1 MISHFYLSLVYLAS
15 CLLHFTFL
23 LIFVTAFHF
32 PITICHRISP
42 SNYYLSQHFTFQLLL
57 VTAFHFPITTCHS
70 ISLSYYYLSQHFT
83 FLLLLVTAFHIPIT
97 TCYRYAWHGED
108 PKARTYG
115 IKSEHLA
122 YNGK

>member
-23 LIFVTAFHF
+23 L
-32 PITICHRISP
+32 
-42 SNYYLSQHFTFQLLL
+42 
-57 VTAFHFPITTCHS
+57 
-70 ISLSYYYLSQHFT
+70 
-83 FLLLLVTAFHIPIT
+83 LLVTAFHIPIT
-97 TCYRYAWHGED
+97 TYNRYAWHGED